1 MPTRKKQSL
10 NGCLLAAQLMI
21 NNSLGDPG
29 ILAALSQFGYD
40 QDKLKGGKQLLDEV
54 KTLSNKQAVEYGIQ
68 YAAADG
74 LKEKWATA
82 NKTYIRTL
90 KVARIAL
97 AGNPKAEAALL
108 LRGRRKQSLAGWLDQ
123 ATTFYINLLNDP
135 DLSQQ
140 MVEYGYDSAKLEAEA
155 NLIRVVAGANTAQK
169 QNKGSARQATDR
181 RNAKLAELEAW
192 LSNFRSIIRVALE
205 DHPAWLKKLGM

>member
-1 MPTRKKQSL
+1 M
-10 NGCLLAAQLMI
+10 
-21 NNSLGDPG
+21 
-29 ILAALSQFGYD
+29 
-40 QDKLKGGKQLLDEV
+40 
-54 KTLSNKQAVEYGIQ
+54 
-68 YAAADG
+68 
-74 LKEKWATA
+74 
-82 NKTYIRTL
+82 
-90 KVARIAL
+90 ARIAL